1 MNKKTIGIFICVL
14 LIATAVLPVAGTIES
29 SNINEVNP
37 KSGLLLQP
45 PETWNKTFG
54 LITADNGYFVQQT
67 TDGGYIVVGSTY
79 SGGIPDVYLIKTDT
93 NGIKQWDTTPLT
105 GGIGY
110 CVQQTTDGGYI
121 ITGSTFGISDA
132 LLVKTDSNGV
142 EQWNTT
148 FGAAKYDAGYSVQQT
163 TDGGY
168 IIAGAYTY
176 VPPPGDYDAWLIKTD
191 ANGVQQ
197 WDQKF
202 GGTFSDYAY
211 SVQQTSDGGY
221 ILAGSTNPTNTNDDV
236 YLIKTDASGIA
247 VWTKSYGGGNDDYGQ
262 SVQQTSDGGYIV
274 AGWTESFGAGL
285 ADVYLIKTDASG
297 NTAWTKTYGG
307 ANYDDSR
314 SVWQTSDGG
323 YVIAGSTLSFGAG
336 FSDVYLIKTDTTGNE
351 QWNETF
357 GGVQSDYGYWAQETT
372 DGGYIIVGDTS
383 SYGAGSSDVWLI
395 KIGGGGPTLKLTSLL
410 GAITNLN
417 TGGTQSTFDSVAL
430 LYIQFNPFKFGI
442 YTSGETVTVS
452 NQYLGILT
460 QSFAIGFFNAAI

>member
-1 MNKKTIGIFICVL
+1 MKKKIIGILICTL
-14 LIATAVLPVAGTIES
+14 LIATAVLPVAGTIEG
-29 SNINEVNP
+29 SNLRRVNP

-54 LITADNGYFVQQT
+54 VITTDNGYFVQQT

-79 SGGIPDVYLIKTDT
+79 SGGIPDVYLIKTDA
-93 NGIKQWDTTPLT
+93 NGIKQWDTTPFS

-132 LLVKTDSNGV
+132 LLVKTDANGV

-221 ILAGSTNPTNTNDDV
+221 IVAGSSNPTNTNDEF
-236 YLIKTDASGIA
+236 YLIKTDASGNS
-247 VWTKSYGGGNDDYGQ
+247 VWTKTYGGTNNDVGQ

-357 GGVQSDYGYWAQETT
+357 GGVLSDYGYWAQETT

-395 KIGGGGPTLKLTSLL
+395 KIGGGGPTLKLTFLL

-430 LYIQFNPFKFGI
+430 LYIQFNPLKFGL

>member
-1 MNKKTIGIFICVL
+1 MKKKIIGIFICTL
-14 LIATAVLPVAGTIES
+14 LIATAVLPVAGTIE
-29 SNINEVNP
+29 NNKIKMVNP
-37 KSGLLLQP
+37 KRGLLLQP

-54 LITADNGYFVQQT
+54 IITVDNGYFVQET

-79 SGGIPDVYLIKTDT
+79 SGGIPDVYLIKTDA
-93 NGIKQWDTTPLT
+93 NGIKQWDSAPFS

-132 LLVKTDSNGV
+132 LLVKTDANGV

-148 FGAAKYDAGYSVQQT
+148 FGATKYDAGYSVKQT

-176 VPPPGDYDAWLIKTD
+176 VPPPGTYDAWLIKTD
-191 ANGVQQ
+191 SNGVQQ

-236 YLIKTDASGIA
+236 YLIKTDASGNL
-247 VWTKSYGGGNDDYGQ
+247 VWTKSYGGGNDDSGQ

-297 NTAWTKTYGG
+297 NTVWTKTYGG
-307 ANYDDSR
+307 ANYDDGR

-357 GGVQSDYGYWAQETT
+357 GGAQSDHGYWAQETT

-395 KIGGGGPTLKLTSLL
+395 KIGGGGPTLKSTFLL
-410 GAITNLN
+410 GLITNLN

-430 LYIQFNPFKFGI
+430 LYIQFNPFNFGI
-442 YTSGETVTVS
+442 YASGETITVS
-452 NQYLGILT
+452 NQYSGILT
-460 QSFAIGFFNAAI
+460 QSFAIGFFSTDI

>member
-1 MNKKTIGIFICVL
+1 MNKKTIGIFICML
-14 LIATAVLPVAGTIES
+14 LIATTVLPVAGTIEN
-29 SNINEVNP
+29 SNINKVNP
-37 KSGLLLQP
+37 KSGSLLQP

-54 LITADNGYFVQQT
+54 VITADNGYFVQQT

-79 SGGIPDVYLIKTDT
+79 SGGIPDVYLIKTDA
-93 NGIKQWDTTPLT
+93 NGIKQWDTTPFSV
-105 GGIGY
+105 GIGY

-132 LLVKTDSNGV
+132 LLVKTDANGI

-148 FGAAKYDAGYSVQQT
+148 FGAGKSDFGYSVQQT

-168 IIAGAYTY
+168 IVAGAYTY
-176 VPPPGDYDAWLIKTD
+176 MGPPGTWDAWLIKTD
-191 ANGVQQ
+191 SNGIMQ
-197 WDQKF
+197 WDKKF
-202 GGTFSDYAY
+202 GGAYSDYAY
-211 SVQQTSDGGY
+211 SVQQTTDGGY
-221 ILAGSTNPTNTNDDV
+221 ILAGSTDPTNSNVEVYLIKTDSSGIATWTKTFGGANTDIGQSVKQTTDGGYIVTGWTDSIGAGLTDV
-236 YLIKTDASGIA
+236 YLIKTDSSGIA
-247 VWTKSYGGGNDDYGQ
+247 TWTKTFGGANDDYSR
-262 SVQQTSDGGYIV
+262 SVRQTSDGGYIV
-274 AGWTESFGAGL
+274 
-285 ADVYLIKTDASG
+285 
-297 NTAWTKTYGG
+297 
-307 ANYDDSR
+307 
-314 SVWQTSDGG
+314 
-323 YVIAGSTLSFGAG
+323 AGSTLSFGAG
-336 FSDVYLIKTDTTGNE
+336 FSDVYLIKTDATGNE

-357 GGVQSDYGYWAQETT
+357 GGVQNDYGYCAQETT
-372 DGGYIIVGDTS
+372 DGGYIIAGDTS

-395 KIGGGGPTLKLTSLL
+395 KIGGGGPTLKLTFLL